1 MEIRIGKSARACV
14 ACDRAFVHEQEL
26 HSLVRIEHQ
35 MLQRE
40 DYCAECWDP
49 DRGVGAFSLWS
60 AQFYDPRVAE
70 QEPPEV
76 FSPLRQAFYEA
87 VDSGDRAELAKAYL
101 AAQLLRRQKVFRFI
115 REGTDPE
122 TEVRVAL
129 YSDRFG
135 NALVEVRDP
144 NLTYAEMEGGR
155 RELLARLHDLEN
167 PATGDED
174 EAGGDEPD
182 QDDDGLVRE
191 ERLEYEVA
199 GTEEKADHA

>member
-1 MEIRIGKSARACV
+1 
-14 ACDRAFVHEQEL
+14 
-26 HSLVRIEHQ
+26 
-35 MLQRE
+35 
-40 DYCAECWDP
+40 
-49 DRGVGAFSLWS
+49 
-60 AQFYDPRVAE
+60 
-70 QEPPEV
+70 
-76 FSPLRQAFYEA
+76 
-87 VDSGDRAELAKAYL
+87 
-101 AAQLLRRQKVFRFI
+101 VFRFI

-191 ERLEYEVA
+191 ERLEYEGA
-199 GTEEKADHA
+199 GPEEKADHA